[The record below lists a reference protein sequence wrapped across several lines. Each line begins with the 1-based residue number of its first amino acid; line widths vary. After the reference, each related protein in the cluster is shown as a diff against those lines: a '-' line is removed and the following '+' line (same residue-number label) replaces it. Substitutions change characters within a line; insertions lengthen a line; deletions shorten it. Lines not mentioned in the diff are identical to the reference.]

1 MEAVGS
7 LLEVAGADAGADK
20 SCTNSEK
27 NVQISWM
34 EKEMK

>member
-27 NVQISWM
+27 MFKSAGW
-34 EKEMK
+34 KRK